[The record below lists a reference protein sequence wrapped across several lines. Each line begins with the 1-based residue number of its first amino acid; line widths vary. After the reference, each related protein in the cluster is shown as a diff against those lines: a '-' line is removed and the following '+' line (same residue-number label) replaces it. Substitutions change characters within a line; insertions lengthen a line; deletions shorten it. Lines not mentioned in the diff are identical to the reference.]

1 VFLASVAVLEDAI
14 GRLGEFL
21 AGYKQ

>member
-21 AGYKQ
+21 GAYKQ